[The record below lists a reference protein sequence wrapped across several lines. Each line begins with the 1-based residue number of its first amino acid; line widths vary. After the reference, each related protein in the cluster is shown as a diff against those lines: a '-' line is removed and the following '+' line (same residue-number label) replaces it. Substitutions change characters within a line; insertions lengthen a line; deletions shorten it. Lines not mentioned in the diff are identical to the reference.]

1 MQWHALFFSVKATI
15 DGHIVSI
22 PAETAKE
29 AFAEAIDRQV
39 AKEIMMSLIS
49 DGKQQLYDQ
58 RRWLFPR
65 LLPPSA
71 NPSAGS
77 GLK

>member
-39 AKEIMMSLIS
+39 AKEIMMSL
-49 DGKQQLYDQ
+49 
-58 RRWLFPR
+58 
-65 LLPPSA
+65 SA
-71 NPSAGS
+71 TVATIIRSAKMA
-77 GLK
+77 L